1 MIRYFVIFSLF
12 LLTPFSF
19 LSAFGIVDDFT
30 TDQSVYYEGD
40 TMYISGNVS
49 SDSDAPH
56 VSITVFNPSKAF
68 FVTLGF
74 TTANDDGSFSSS
86 IVVGGPKWS
95 VYGLYP
101 IQVTSENT
109 SLEKLIEYKEDST
122 KIPTSTTEP
131 ATPEPKTPEPT
142 TSESVSATPASP
154 EPASP
159 EPVSTAP
166 ASPEPVSP
174 EPAST
179 FPTLKLKIPNFPSL
193 DKSPQYYID
202 RYNSEPDYKAWFDSQ
217 FPSNSI
223 TDVVGYKSTSLVGFP
238 SLEQSPQYY
247 IDRYSEPDYKAWF
260 DSNFPDTSIYNIL
273 SYEDPVPIPDWV
285 RTDAELWTRGDSD
298 FVSGIEFMIQNNI
311 IMTSSI
317 PSSEDISDADI
328 PYWIRNTA
336 LWWSQGLISED
347 EFVNSIE
354 FLLEEKIITVN

>member
-1 MIRYFVIFSLF
+1 M
-12 LLTPFSF
+12 
-19 LSAFGIVDDFT
+19 
-30 TDQSVYYEGD
+30 
-40 TMYISGNVS
+40 
-49 SDSDAPH
+49 
-56 VSITVFNPSKAF
+56 
-68 FVTLGF
+68 
-74 TTANDDGSFSSS
+74 
-86 IVVGGPKWS
+86 GGPKWS

-109 SLEKLIEYKEDST
+109 SLEKTIEYKERST

-142 TSESVSATPASP
+142 TSESVSATPAST
-154 EPASP
+154 EPVSP
-159 EPVSTAP
+159 EPVSATP
-166 ASPEPVSP
+166 ASPESTSP

-179 FPTLKLKIPNFPSL
+179 FTTLKLKIPNFPSL

-223 TDVVGYKSTSLVGFP
+223 TDVVGYKPTSLVGFP
-238 SLEQSPQYY
+238 SLDQPPQYY

-354 FLLEEKIITVN
+354 FLLEEKVITVN